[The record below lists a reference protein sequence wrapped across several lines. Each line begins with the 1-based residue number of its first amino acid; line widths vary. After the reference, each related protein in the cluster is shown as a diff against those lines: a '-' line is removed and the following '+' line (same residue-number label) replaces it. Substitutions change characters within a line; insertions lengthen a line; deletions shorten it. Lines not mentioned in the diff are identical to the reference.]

1 MNSFEKEIQA
11 TSKKRG
17 RRSEEFILDNV
28 DF

>member
-11 TSKKRG
+11 ASKKRG
-17 RRSEEFILDNV
+17 RRSEEFFLYNV